1 MEMNTR
7 KMRRMMKAA
16 ERKAEHLWER
26 LKENNKIIRTCIT
39 AGSGESYG
47 WRWQNHRFLF
57 CFICFVYFILLRD
70 AASVL

>member
-26 LKENNKIIRTCIT
+26 LKGK
-39 AGSGESYG
+39 
-47 WRWQNHRFLF
+47 
-57 CFICFVYFILLRD
+57 
-70 AASVL
+70 